1 MFILCTSGRRP
12 SKYAV
17 AALYCYSEGNY
28 ECNPTSTSLAEQS
41 IDKTKPAELSHT
53 GSDADGES
61 NQVTEIKES
70 EVTQP
75 SDVMHDSN
83 ELEPKRNLLDNQ
95 VCKKAFIQLFT
106 QFIEPMFI
114 LECQGDM
121 HELLFLYYN
130 IRSLIKKQ
138 HT

>member
-1 MFILCTSGRRP
+1 MKFFHSQ
-12 SKYAV
+12 
-17 AALYCYSEGNY
+17 
-28 ECNPTSTSLAEQS
+28 NPTSTSLAEQS

-95 VCKKAFIQLFT
+95 VSFYLFY
-106 QFIEPMFI
+106 
-114 LECQGDM
+114 L
-121 HELLFLYYN
+121 
-130 IRSLIKKQ
+130 
-138 HT
+138 